1 MSLTAAGEN
10 VLIEIL
16 LDVLKQQESKVS
28 FTTKASDY
36 FFQFYNFSSELVDKI
51 QIGKTPISH
60 VQPWPVAKVFQYK
73 IIRSHI

>member
-28 FTTKASDY
+28 FTTEASDY
-36 FFQFYNFSSELVDKI
+36 FFRIFSILQFQL
-51 QIGKTPISH
+51 
-60 VQPWPVAKVFQYK
+60 
-73 IIRSHI
+73 